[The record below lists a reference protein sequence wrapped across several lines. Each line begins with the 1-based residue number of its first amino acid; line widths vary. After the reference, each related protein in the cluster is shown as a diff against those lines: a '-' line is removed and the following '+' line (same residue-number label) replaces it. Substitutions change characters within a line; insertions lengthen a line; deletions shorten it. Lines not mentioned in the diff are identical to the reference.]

1 MRAGIAAAFRSR
13 ILPCRAKTDKV
24 TIVSKAEGLGRT
36 RERCDR
42 CSKVYHSGES
52 RYVLNFESFV
62 DIDIDGD
69 EDEEACAAPDGFDDT
84 GIESEYGLHADADE
98 PHADDLEERV
108 RLVVCKGCHDAI
120 TSSFKKILAK
130 RVSAPSHHVH

>member
-1 MRAGIAAAFRSR
+1 M
-13 ILPCRAKTDKV
+13 
-24 TIVSKAEGLGRT
+24 SKPEWQGPA

-42 CSKVYHSGES
+42 CSKIYYPGES

-62 DIDIDGD
+62 DIDIDS
-69 EDEEACAAPDGFDDT
+69 DEEEAAHAAAEANEAFEDT
-84 GIESEYGLHADADE
+84 GIEDERYALHADTPE
-98 PHADDLEERV
+98 PHVDDLEEKV

-130 RVSAPSHHVH
+130 RVPAPSHHVH